1 MAFANVAIISEG
13 KEIAFL
19 MMLSSQKF
27 QLSAKQAG
35 ESKVKPVRSQV
46 SWKNRVLKFNCFQE
60 EKYAD
65 RSIAWV

>member
-27 QLSAKQAG
+27 QFSAKQAG

-46 SWKNRVLKFNCFQE
+46 P
-60 EKYAD
+60 
-65 RSIAWV
+65 